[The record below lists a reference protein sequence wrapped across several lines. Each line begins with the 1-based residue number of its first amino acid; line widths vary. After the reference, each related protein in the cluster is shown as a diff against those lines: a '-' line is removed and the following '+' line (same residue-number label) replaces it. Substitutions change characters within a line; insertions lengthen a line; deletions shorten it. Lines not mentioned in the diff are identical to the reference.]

1 MQKSQWGL
9 PWPVTAGA
17 LPQWKCPA
25 SQLPHAA
32 HVTVEHRRYVLPR
45 KIAQNSLVS
54 LDWKARLVA
63 RASQR
68 PRVPICPFVLSVTQ
82 AWNGPLS
89 VSVSSSCCLG
99 SIFGVLV
106 SPHGKVMVLIL
117 YKNPTYMHILPRA
130 SNHLRET

>member
-25 SQLPHAA
+25 SQLPRAA

-54 LDWKARLVA
+54 LDWTAKLVA

-106 SPHGKVMVLIL
+106 LPHGKVMVLIL
-117 YKNPTYMHILPRA
+117 YNLCTSSHVLQIISVRLKH
-130 SNHLRET
+130 